1 MKKIYFLFFSWLV
14 TQLCTAQ
21 LVNNGATLTVQP
33 GAVLFCGG
41 NLTNGAGTITNN
53 GRVEVQGSFVN
64 NAVYT
69 SATNDDS
76 LLLTGAG
83 TVLLTAG
90 SSSLH
95 YLQVNKL
102 APTDIVTLGS
112 SVTILSKLDF
122 LAGGLSTDYAANPAY
137 VLAAPTT
144 AVFSFSPGREIA
156 GKVQRTGWTN
166 GASRVFNSANMQV
179 LTNGGTAPSDLT
191 VLMLPQAFGGDPSQ
205 AEREVKRKFTFTH
218 SGGSGFTADI
228 QFSYG
233 DAELNTN
240 AEANLVSWHLDAAE
254 WNAKLATVARNT
266 ASNWVSSTG
275 ITTAQLAQEWKLA
288 DPNYTFTVTALLRGA
303 WNGSTLSTSLQAVL
317 PKTQPYNTTPF
328 LYTGNETVAAIPANV
343 VDWVLVELRKPVSGA
358 PADANAS
365 TIIGRAAGFLKN
377 DGTVVDLDGTNPLR
391 FDISKQGPAFIT
403 VRHRNHLGVMSN
415 AIPSNITGT
424 FSNNFTVLANAYKNP
439 AATSDPLVLL
449 PASSPARYGMWA
461 GDANK
466 SGTINGTDISSIKV
480 DITNGQTGYRFTDVN
495 LSNSINGT
503 DVSLSKLII
512 SAGGSGS
519 TSRTG
524 AQKAVRTHLP
534 DPVTD

>member
-1 MKKIYFLFFSWLV
+1 MKKIKFLFFSLMGC
-14 TQLCTAQ
+14 QLCTAQ
-21 LVNNGATLTVQP
+21 LVNHGSTLTVQP

-41 NLTNGAGTITNN
+41 NLTNTAGTITNN

-69 SATNDDS
+69 TTTNDDS

-83 TVLLTAG
+83 NVLLTAG
-90 SSSLH
+90 GSSLH

-102 APTDIVTLGS
+102 APTDMVTLGS
-112 SVTILSKLDF
+112 SVTIGSKLEF
-122 LAGGLSTDYAANPAY
+122 LAGGLSTDYGANPAY
-137 VLAAPTT
+137 VLAAPAT
-144 AVFSFSPGREIA
+144 AVFTFSPGREIA

-179 LTNGGTAPSDLT
+179 LTSGGTAPTDMT

-205 AEREVKRKFTFTH
+205 AEREVKRKFTFTPT
-218 SGGSGFTADI
+218 GGSGFTADI
-228 QFSYG
+228 QFPYLEE
-233 DAELNTN
+233 ELNTN
-240 AEANLVSWHLDAAE
+240 TEASLVPWRLSAAE
-254 WNAKLATVARNT
+254 WNAKQDAVIRNA
-266 ASNWVSSTG
+266 ASNWVSTTG
-275 ITTAQLAQEWKLA
+275 ITTSQLAQEWKLA

-303 WNGSTLSTSLQAVL
+303 WNGSAMNTTLQAVL
-317 PKTQPYNTTPF
+317 PFAQPYNTTPF
-328 LYTGNETVAAIPANV
+328 QYSGTETVNSIPANV
-343 VDWVLVELRKPVSGA
+343 VDWVLVELRKPASGL
-358 PADANAS
+358 PADANSAS
-365 TIIGRAAGFLKN
+365 IIGRAAGFVKN
-377 DGTVVDLDGTNPLR
+377 DGTIVTLDGTTPLR
-391 FDISKQGPAFIT
+391 FNISKQGPAFIT

-415 AIPSNITGT
+415 AIPSNATGT
-424 FSNNFTVLANAYKNP
+424 FTNNFTVLANAYKNP

-449 PASSPARYGMWA
+449 PASSPARYGLWS

-480 DITNGQTGYRFTDVN
+480 DITNGQAGYRFTDVN

-524 AQKAVRTHLP
+524 AQKVVRTHLP